1 MATIKGSEYKALIQ
15 TEDAFR
21 VTPDTPNAAQ
31 IKFSSFEFGKEPE
44 YTDDDTIKEKALQD
58 KPDYMDSV
66 SSGTVS
72 SILCLNDVGHWLK
85 LLWGAPQT
93 TDNGDG
99 TFDHVYTLSTADR
112 PSALVCLENATASK
126 FIRWNGVM
134 LNSMSF
140 NLGETDQ
147 KVSYELMGCLQT
159 LEGASWDVGADG
171 LPKAR
176 ACAKSG
182 VVYDVD
188 GASTLGEVSSTSI
201 NITND
206 LDGKKLVDGQE
217 GYGQILLGQP
227 VISGNASVLL
237 TSNDSMVEHAIS
249 ETSKPM
255 TLVSKTR
262 DGSAQM
268 HIHLPA
274 VMFKEPKL
282 TVNSSAG
289 IIQELEWVAHADG
302 ANVPTITLINK
313 IAGY

>member
-15 TEDAFR
+15 TEDVFR
-21 VTPDTPNAAQ
+21 VIPDTPNATE

-44 YTDDDTIKEKALQD
+44 YVDDDTIKTQVLQD

-72 SILCLNDVGHWLK
+72 SILCLNDSGHWLK

-93 TDNGDG
+93 TDNSNG
-99 TFDHVYTLSTADR
+99 TYNHVYTLSTADR
-112 PSALVCLENATASK
+112 PSALVCLENASGAK
-126 FIRWNGVM
+126 FSRWNGVM
-134 LNSMSF
+134 LNTMSF
-140 NLGETDQ
+140 NLGEIEQ

-159 LEGASWDVGADG
+159 LESASWDSSATE
-171 LPKAR
+171 LPKSR

-182 VVYDVD
+182 IVYDID

-206 LDGKKLVDGQE
+206 LQGQKLIDGQE

-227 VISGNASVLL
+227 MVSGTASVLL
-237 TSNDSMVEHAIS
+237 ASDDSMVEHAIS

-255 TLVSKTR
+255 TLVSKTS
-262 DGSAQM
+262 DGSTQM

-282 TVNSSAG
+282 TVDSSAG
-289 IIQELEWVAHADG
+289 IIQELEWVAHAAG
-302 ANVPTITLINK
+302 ANVPVITLINQV
-313 IAGY
+313 ASY